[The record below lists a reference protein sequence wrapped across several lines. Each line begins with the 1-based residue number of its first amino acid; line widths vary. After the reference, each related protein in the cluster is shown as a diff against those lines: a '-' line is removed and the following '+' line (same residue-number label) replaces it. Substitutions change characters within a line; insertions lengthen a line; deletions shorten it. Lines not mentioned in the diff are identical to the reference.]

1 MANEFTY
8 NLDFDPEGDLLG
20 QYSKGL
26 GELTVQAPQLLQRS
40 AQQQR
45 QALAQSQRTGL
56 ASMAEQA
63 AQARAAA
70 MGGAGQMAGG
80 GGRAASMRQGGL
92 SFGKRAADYAA
103 EGAQRAAGL
112 EQGLLQQQM
121 QMKGEMIPGALL
133 AMHEASMGP
142 QDELT
147 NIMNVVGTIEA
158 NNSNIFGLNETNAAA
173 EASALLAT
181 LTPGTPAHQYLA
193 GKIAQYQETVSA
205 NQQAAEDE
213 RARRQAQTSQ
223 GSGGIKPWKPGVY

>member
-8 NLDFDPEGDLLG
+8 SIDPDPDLEGDFLG

-26 GELTVQAPQLLQRS
+26 GEFTVQAPQLLERS

-45 QALAQSQRTGL
+45 QALAESQRTGL

-92 SFGKRAADYAA
+92 SFGKRAADFAA

-112 EQGLLQQQM
+112 DQALLNQQM
-121 QMKGEMIPGALL
+121 QMKGEVIPGALL
-133 AMHEASMGP
+133 AMHEASMAP

-147 NIMNVVGTIEA
+147 NIMNVVGTIEE
-158 NNSNIFGLNETNAAA
+158 NSYWDSDRAVELGALMKTMRPGTEAYKYA
-173 EASALLAT
+173 EAKMREYNKT
-181 LTPGTPAHQYLA
+181 FF
-193 GKIAQYQETVSA
+193 
-205 NQQAAEDE
+205 EDFE
-213 RARRQAQTSQ
+213 DTF
-223 GSGGIKPWKPGVY
+223 VL